1 MIVFTNKTKSS
12 SPFTNGSVKVKVR
25 TINRFHHI
33 SVSPCSSWTHHSL
46 THYLHCQVL
55 MCSSALM
62 RLSDWLQS
70 ITGFCTSYQ
79 WNAFS
84 LSRVLPSWHRK
95 VFPGVRGKS
104 VWMWSCRSRIVSGR
118 VSGCYSLMLRS
129 EIQRQKQLI
138 NKRKMDF
145 LQVFWVWILKYIS
158 ILW

>member
-1 MIVFTNKTKSS
+1 MIVFINKTKSS

-33 SVSPCSSWTHHSL
+33 RVRGVNQLTTHSL

-79 WNAFS
+79 WNTFS

-104 VWMWSCRSRIVSGR
+104 VWMWSCRSRHIVSGR
-118 VSGCYSLMLRS
+118 VSCCYSLMLCS
-129 EIQRQKQLI
+129 EIQRRKQLI
-138 NKRKMDF
+138 NERQIDF
-145 LQVFWVWILKYIS
+145 LKIS
-158 ILW
+158 WEFES